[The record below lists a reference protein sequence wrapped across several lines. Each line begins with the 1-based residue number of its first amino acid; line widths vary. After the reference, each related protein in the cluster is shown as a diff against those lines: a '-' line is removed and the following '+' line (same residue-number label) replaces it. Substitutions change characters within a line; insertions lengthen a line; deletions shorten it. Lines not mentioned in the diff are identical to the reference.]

1 MTLALGVKAAQDTRH
16 DAWFAI
22 WDTPVMVDPH
32 VMLVRPDQAP
42 LGRREVAQL
51 PGVELYDSAED
62 YRARVN
68 ALLFGFSARRYE
80 AMLKLMRRLR
90 SAQLGKSIN
99 VAQTTELLELALP
112 ELDVELLAGVG
123 GKLDEL
129 ESLRGELAA
138 LQEADAAAARVRR
151 SLPRV
156 RPRRR
161 GARAGRGRR
170 HRPRRPARGRKERRL
185 GGRAP
190 AAAEALAAAERDIA
204 RVDEQIAHVQG
215 ELRALHASER
225 WRAVEEVGAAQARAT
240 DQDERARRAEARV
253 AELRDEEAVLAR
265 ELVGRGGGADGR
277 GARAGRRRRGA
288 ARGLRGGRPRRPA
301 AAPAARA
308 RRRAAGLRPPHPPR
322 RPARA
327 GRARAPPALRRG
339 PRRSGSVSALD
350 VAEAAERDLRA
361 RRDELELER
370 DEAQERLAEA
380 RRRLGAPA

>member
-90 SAQLGKSIN
+90 SAQLGKAIN

-129 ESLRGELAA
+129 ESLRGELSA
-138 LQEADAAAARVRR
+138 LQEADAAAARFVDRYRGFARDVVARELGAADDIVRAA
-151 SLPRV
+151 
-156 RPRRR
+156 RREE
-161 GARAGRGRR
+161 
-170 HRPRRPARGRKERRL
+170 RKERRL
-185 GGRAP
+185 GGERQP
-190 AAAEALAAAERDIA
+190 AADAVAVAERDIA

-265 ELVGRGGGADGR
+265 ELSAAGEELTGAERALDAAGAALR
-277 GARAGRRRRGA
+277 EASAGAGLGDLLQLPLRAPAVELLDSARRTRRSALRELAELHAACASARAEADRQR
-288 ARGLRGGRPRRPA
+288 
-301 AAPAARA
+301 
-308 RRRAAGLRPPHPPR
+308 
-322 RPARA
+322 
-327 GRARAPPALRRG
+327 
-339 PRRSGSVSALD
+339 SALD

-370 DEAQERLAEA
+370 DEART
-380 RRRLGAPA
+380 G

>member
-51 PGVELYDSAED
+51 PGVQLYDSAED

-90 SAQLGKSIN
+90 SAQLGKAIN

-129 ESLRGELAA
+129 ESLRGELSAA
-138 LQEADAAAARVRR
+138 LQEADAAAVRFVDR
-151 SLPRV
+151 Y
-156 RPRRR
+156 R
-161 GARAGRGRR
+161 GF
-170 HRPRRPARGRKERRL
+170 ARGVVARELGAADDVVRAARREERKERPLAGERET
-185 GGRAP
+185 
-190 AAAEALAAAERDIA
+190 AAEALAAAERDIA

-215 ELRALHASER
+215 GCAPCTRPSA
-225 WRAVEEVGAAQARAT
+225 
-240 DQDERARRAEARV
+240 
-253 AELRDEEAVLAR
+253 
-265 ELVGRGGGADGR
+265 
-277 GARAGRRRRGA
+277 GARSRRSA
-288 ARGLRGGRPRRPA
+288 PPRPA
-301 AAPAARA
+301 PATRTSAPAAP
-308 RRRAAGLRPPHPPR
+308 RPASPSCATR
-322 RPARA
+322 RPCSRANCRPQGRSDRRGTCA
-327 GRARAPPALRRG
+327 GRGRRG
-339 PRRSGSVSALD
+339 PA
-350 VAEAAERDLRA
+350 
-361 RRDELELER
+361 
-370 DEAQERLAEA
+370 
-380 RRRLGAPA
+380 